1 MRDCKQWSIKEM
13 GDGRGGTEGKV
24 KVCSYPTCIP
34 GSSGPLVFWKCLPEL
49 VLFRIKSWG
58 KQLGKKYLCDPLIMG

>member
-49 VLFRIKSWG
+49 VSFRIKSWG